1 MERPRSRASSRI
13 DRRFGNQGNEGHRLG
28 CGLPPAGRLLRL
40 PADRPRC
47 RQRVLYWNSCGPG
60 DVRTPRVRARSSLSS
75 RCRAG
80 RSITDSDTCTAGSAA
95 TRPRSGRG
103 IDRQLEDCLAIA
115 GKRGWRAR
123 DWYSDYD
130 RSAWSE
136 LGDRPDFDRRKKR
149 GWRSHKDRY
158 PLRVQVNLLATV
170 LTTDAP
176 EKSHRNLRIILSE
189 AGLDPLS
196 VTAPCHS
203 DSYGV
208 HGDGRGDQT
217 DRKVQH
223 RSRTRG
229 VGRPCGAGS
238 FCLAMPRQRS
248 WCPTARPCWR
258 QSSATLR

>member
-1 MERPRSRASSRI
+1 MSDPASARGLWTKI
-13 DRRFGNQGNEGHRLG
+13 DAAIVARDAVGAARQSSNHPVPVRK
-28 CGLPPAGRLLRL
+28 GLETSSTS
-40 PADRPRC
+40 

-80 RSITDSDTCTAGSAA
+80 RSITDSHTCTAGSAA

-158 PLRVQVNLLATV
+158 PLRVQVNLLAT
-170 LTTDAP
+170 
-176 EKSHRNLRIILSE
+176 S
-189 AGLDPLS
+189 
-196 VTAPCHS
+196 
-203 DSYGV
+203 
-208 HGDGRGDQT
+208 
-217 DRKVQH
+217 
-223 RSRTRG
+223 
-229 VGRPCGAGS
+229 
-238 FCLAMPRQRS
+238 
-248 WCPTARPCWR
+248 
-258 QSSATLR
+258 